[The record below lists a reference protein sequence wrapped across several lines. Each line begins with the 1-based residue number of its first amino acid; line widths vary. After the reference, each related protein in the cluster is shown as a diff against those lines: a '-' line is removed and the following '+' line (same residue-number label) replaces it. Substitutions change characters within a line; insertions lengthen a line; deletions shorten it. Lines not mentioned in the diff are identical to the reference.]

1 MDMLAKPSQNDK
13 SPFDTIRKLD
23 SKGAEYWSARDL
35 MGLLAYVK
43 WQKFHFVIEN
53 AKENIET
60 LDMTTVEH
68 FLPVEVKS
76 QGRPGLDYHLSRL
89 ACYHI
94 ALCCDSRGNDAVKLA
109 KHYFAV
115 KTRQAELGEVNPALP
130 KPIQF
135 IEPEV
140 INAELMA
147 IKFFT
152 ENGDLQLAQLAKVH
166 LGNRYLASQQKLLKP
181 ANIPQYEGAVD
192 VAIRLGFKVPKNYEG
207 SLGSHVKT
215 RHGHLTVGKDN
226 RYSLASGK
234 QIPANMYPFCDPD
247 IEKTVLDY
255 CISKSFYHQDIEQVA

>member
-1 MDMLAKPSQNDK
+1 MTDSIVKLFEKSEIRFVPHPDKTIRFGIIADDLAKVLEHSNSRSMADTVKDK
-13 SPFDTIRKLD
+13 W
-23 SKGAEYWSARDL
+23 KGVTDVYTLGGTQSMTVIWQP
-35 MGLLAYVK
+35 GIFQLLAK
-43 WQKFHFVIEN
+43 SRKPN
-53 AKENIET
+53 AEPFQEWLFADVLPSIVET
-60 LDMTTVEH
+60 GSYSVPKVT
-68 FLPVEVKS
+68 PPKS
-76 QGRPGLDYHLSRL
+76 S
-89 ACYHI
+89 
-94 ALCCDSRGNDAVKLA
+94 
-109 KHYFAV
+109 
-115 KTRQAELGEVNPALP
+115 
-130 KPIQF
+130 QF

-140 INAELMA
+140 INTELMA

-234 QIPANMYPFCDPD
+234 QIPANMYPFGDPD

-255 CISKSFYHQDIEQVA
+255 CISKSFYHQDIEHVA

>member
-1 MDMLAKPSQNDK
+1 MDMLANVSQNDK
-13 SPFDTIRKLD
+13 SPFDAIRKFD
-23 SKGAEYWSARDL
+23 NKGAEYWSARDL
-35 MGLLAYVK
+35 MAVLGYVK
-43 WQKFHFVIEN
+43 WQNFKSVVDN
-53 AKENIET
+53 AIENIET
-60 LDMTTVEH
+60 VTQSTVEH
-68 FLPVEVKS
+68 FLPLEVKS
-76 QGRPGLDYHLSRL
+76 QGRPCLDYKLSRL

-115 KTRQAELGEVNPALP
+115 KTRQAELAETKPALP
-130 KPIQF
+130 KSSQF

-140 INAELMA
+140 INTELMA

-234 QIPANMYPFCDPD
+234 QIPANMYPFGDPD

-255 CISKSFYHQDIEQVA
+255 CISKSFYHQDIEHVA